1 MEEANIGLTMIR
13 IYLPLSSIGCAM
25 ARFFAPPPGPRT
37 GKRLCAW
44 LLRILGSPLWWKDC
58 AKTDEGH
65 DIVTHV
71 ANTPRKRKKTTVAEY
86 LELNLKNAVPSLNF
100 VKFPTSDSDTRP
112 RKGEKTW
119 KSVSTTSRQFRK
131 KATPSAQSLIVG
143 PTTPTSWFWGNFVII
158 S

>member
-58 AKTDEGH
+58 AKTDEGR

-86 LELNLKNAVPSLNF
+86 LELNLKNAGYQCQVSILSNF
-100 VKFPTSDSDTRP
+100 PHQTPHQERE
-112 RKGEKTW
+112 RKHENRFLQHRDNLG
-119 KSVSTTSRQFRK
+119 RK
-131 KATPSAQSLIVG
+131 PPQVHRA
-143 PTTPTSWFWGNFVII
+143 
-158 S
+158 